1 MHARQAPKCFL
12 PHLYTHAWILMVEVQ
27 VQMPAG
33 LGKRPLLFCM
43 QGNGP
48 SLHDLLSP
56 PPTRVAQRPWG
67 GGETPIQKSMFFY
80 GTSPGFS
87 DFISREF
94 LPRTPNFM
102 HDLTQKPNCNTGHKG
117 TPLVETGCL
126 HGPHSL
132 HRTTVLW
139 VSWFLQS
146 VYPPSCPRP
155 FPHSSC
161 LLLKD

>member
-1 MHARQAPKCFL
+1 MLPAPPLYSCLDPDGGSSSSDASRLVKKAPLVLYAGEWAFFARPPL
-12 PHLYTHAWILMVEVQ
+12 PSPYQSSSKA
-27 VQMPAG
+27 
-33 LGKRPLLFCM
+33 LG
-43 QGNGP
+43 
-48 SLHDLLSP
+48 
-56 PPTRVAQRPWG
+56 WG
-67 GGETPIQKSMFFY
+67 GRETPIQKSMFFY

-146 VYPPSCPRP
+146 VYLPSCPRP